1 MRPSLRSLVLVA
13 SLAAIAGCATTT
25 GPPGP
30 ANPLIGAWQVNSVRT
45 NGVGKNLLT
54 FSSDGTFFRS
64 GDTHPVLS
72 GAHGAWKQ
80 VAEGEFQATYV
91 AFRFDENRKW
101 IGSNK
106 TLLRIKVG
114 PGPNEFTGTARAII
128 RDLEE
133 KQLGIGE
140 ARLEGKR
147 IEVESQ

>member
-1 MRPSLRSLVLVA
+1 MGQGVRSLVLLAFVA
-13 SLAAIAGCATTT
+13 TVAGCATTA

-30 ANPLIGAWQVNSVRT
+30 SNPLIGAWQVNSVRT
-45 NGVGKNLLT
+45 NGVGKNLIT

-80 VAEGEFQATYV
+80 SAEGEFQATYI

-101 IGSNK
+101 VGSNK

-114 PGPNEFTGTARAII
+114 PGPDQFTGTARAII